1 MKKEFQFVD
10 KRFELEIG
18 TDSEAEGD
26 FHKVP
31 GTVLHGGQAHKGIF
45 KLTKVAWETV
55 NRKAQESARPL
66 EEKLTEGCVDVLRAE
81 LYIRPIQKGFHTL
94 SITGSSTNHPGTRL
108 DRWGVELPLQR
119 A

>member
-1 MKKEFQFVD
+1 
-10 KRFELEIG
+10 
-18 TDSEAEGD
+18 
-26 FHKVP
+26 
-31 GTVLHGGQAHKGIF
+31 
-45 KLTKVAWETV
+45 
-55 NRKAQESARPL
+55 
-66 EEKLTEGCVDVLRAE
+66 VDVLRAE